1 MSQSTRLYTRMTFFD
16 KTYNSKDEV
25 ERDLERA
32 SERLTRLRQQ
42 LMNFVMMTEPKKF
55 APEDQSPSEY
65 LNSNAQVLI
74 DEIGD
79 VNVEIWKLEIL
90 LDRWEECHTKDG
102 LGKYPPET
110 AQHTYIDGSFV
121 FTDKYPTKE
130 ALLA

>member
-1 MSQSTRLYTRMTFFD
+1 MSQSTRLYTKIVFFD
-16 KTYNSKDEV
+16 KNYNAKWEV
-25 ERDLERA
+25 EEDLEKAR
-32 SERLTRLRQQ
+32 ERLTRLRQR

-55 APEDQSPSEY
+55 APEDQSPEFY
-65 LNSNAQVLI
+65 LRDNAQVRM
-74 DEIGD
+74 DEIQDEALG
-79 VNVEIWKLEIL
+79 VWKLEIL

-102 LGKYPPET
+102 LGKYPPEA

>member
-16 KTYNSKDEV
+16 KNYNNQWEV
-25 ERDLERA
+25 EEDLEKAR
-32 SERLTRLRQQ
+32 ERLNRLRQQ

-55 APEDQSPSEY
+55 APEDQSPEFY
-65 LNSNAQVLI
+65 LQNNAQLLM
-74 DEIGD
+74 DEIQDEALG
-79 VNVEIWKLEIL
+79 VWKLEIL
-90 LDRWEECHTKDG
+90 LDRWDECHTKDG
-102 LGKYPPET
+102 LGKYPPEA

>member
-1 MSQSTRLYTRMTFFD
+1 MGQSTRLYTKITFFD
-16 KTYNSKDEV
+16 KCYNTKSEV
-25 ERDLERA
+25 ERDLENA
-32 SERLTRLRQQ
+32 YGRLEKLKKE
-42 LMNFVMMTEPKKF
+42 LIILVMMTEPNKF
-55 APEDQSPSEY
+55 APKNQSPSEY

-79 VNVEIWKLEIL
+79 LNIEIWKLEIL

-102 LGKYPPET
+102 LGKYPPEGE
-110 AQHTYIDGSFV
+110 QHTYIDGTFV

>member
-102 LGKYPPET
+102 LGKYPPEA